1 MRQTAGKREKGTKG
15 ERVGGRDKGR
25 RRAGQQEK
33 SKEARSN
40 AVRGRRRVE
49 GGADR
54 TGAERPRRAEVQ
66 RDLETL
72 ERDQNRT
79 KGGLQGQRHT

>member
-1 MRQTAGKREKGTKG
+1 M
-15 ERVGGRDKGR
+15 GGRDKGR

-49 GGADR
+49 GGA
-54 TGAERPRRAEVQ
+54 GAERRRRAEVQ